1 MKKWFVLL
9 FWCCSLLLAKAQV
22 LDTVSLEE
30 FKTLKYKQVKALY
43 QNDEAGLE
51 LIKKSHTR
59 KINSYVFFGLSVPF
73 AVTLNPAF
81 QVPLGIGL
89 YKYTNNTKYK
99 LYKRLKYHERVKY
112 NLDTISSK
120 YSNDSNSGSYK
131 FYNYSFDLSFDEF
144 NKLNKKE
151 IINTYGFNDTAK
163 WIIEYSKGKV
173 YSRVLVLTTGAGSLM
188 FDGLIYLFATIPD
201 GLPYQVAFVMGTPLV
216 ISGVWLGVNGI
227 KMKNPKIEVYNNLKQ
242 YYTTHA
248 VSSSMA
254 KYIKYKREQYKP
266 KPLLN

>member
-1 MKKWFVLL
+1 MKKLFVLL
-9 FWCCSLLLAKAQV
+9 FLCAGVSISQAQV
-22 LDTVSLEE
+22 LDTLSLEE
-30 FKTLKYKQVKALY
+30 FKALKYKQVKALY

-131 FYNYSFDLSFDEF
+131 FYNYSFNLSFDYF
-144 NKLNKKE
+144 NKLSKKE
-151 IINTYGFNDTAK
+151 MVDLYGFNDTAK

-173 YSRVLVLTTGAGSLM
+173 HSKALILTTGAASLM
-188 FDGLIYLFATIPD
+188 FGGLIYLFATIPD
-201 GLPYQVAFVMGTPLV
+201 GIPFQMAFVMGTPLV

-227 KMKNPKIEVYNNLKQ
+227 KMKNPKIEVYNNLKL

-254 KYIKYKREQYKP
+254 KYINYKREQYKP